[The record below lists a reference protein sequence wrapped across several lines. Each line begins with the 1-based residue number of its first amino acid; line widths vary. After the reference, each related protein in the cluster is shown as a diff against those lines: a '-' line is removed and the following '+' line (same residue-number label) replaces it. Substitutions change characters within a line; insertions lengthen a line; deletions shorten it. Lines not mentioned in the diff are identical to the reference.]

1 MDLQRIFKEE
11 IDDHRLTAGANL
23 LVLKDGKELIY
34 EQYGYRDLE
43 AKTPFSRDTIVRL
56 YSMSKPITAAA
67 VMILVDRGMLDLAN
81 CLCWFMPGFKPSHII
96 VDGKS
101 VKAEQEITVKD
112 LMNMTSGIP
121 YPGGEGASAQVAEVF
136 ADINRR
142 LYTDNPVTTAE
153 FSERIGGCDLSFNP
167 GDKFMYGASADILG
181 AVVEQVSG
189 MKFGEFLKKEIF
201 EPLGM
206 NDTGFYVPKEKQN
219 RLTKI
224 YMTDYQNWQVAEAPK
239 DTNHLGI
246 NYAMDFAPAFES
258 GGAGL
263 CSTLDDYA
271 KFATMLLNG
280 GELGGRRILSKRAV
294 EYMTSPSLLPWQ
306 EEELNSHWRSLTG
319 FSYGNLMRN
328 CVNPGQAQYIAEKG
342 EYGWDGWLGCYFAN
356 CPKSGMTILM
366 GMQRVDCGTSSLTR
380 KIINAVRAELGY

>member
-1 MDLQRIFKEE
+1 MDLQKIFKEE
-11 IDDHRLTAGANL
+11 IDDRRFTAGANL
-23 LVLKDGKELIY
+23 LVLKNGKELIY
-34 EQYGYRDLE
+34 EEYGYRDLE
-43 AKTPFSRDTIVRL
+43 NKVPFSRDTIVRL

-67 VMILVDRGMLDLAN
+67 VMILVDRGQLDLSN
-81 CLCWFMPGFKPSHII
+81 CLAWFMPGFKPAHML
-96 VDGKS
+96 VDSKR
-101 VKAEQEITVKD
+101 VKTEQEITVKD

-121 YPGGEGASAQVAEVF
+121 YPGGEGAWAQSAEVF
-136 ADINRR
+136 SDINRR
-142 LYTDNPVTTAE
+142 MYTDNPVTTAE
-153 FSERIGGCDLSFNP
+153 FAQRIGGCDLCFNP
-167 GDKFMYGASADILG
+167 GDKFMYGASADVLG

-189 MKFGEFLKKEIF
+189 MRFGEFLQKEIF

-206 NDTGFYVPKEKQN
+206 TDTAFWVPAEKQH

-224 YMTDYQNWQVAEAPK
+224 YMTDYANWKVVEAPK
-239 DTNHLGI
+239 NGNHLGI

-263 CSTLDDYA
+263 CTTLDDYA

-280 GELGGRRILSKRAV
+280 GELNGKRILSRRAV
-294 EYMTSPSLLPWQ
+294 QYMTSPSLMPWQ
-306 EEELNSHWRSLTG
+306 MRELSEHWRGLSG

-328 CVNPGQAQYIAEKG
+328 CVDPGQAHYFVEKG

-356 CPKSGMTILM
+356 CPESGLTILM

-380 KIINAVRAELGY
+380 KLVNAIRSELG